1 MEALLAIVAG
11 LAALVVGLVAGY
23 FYQVR
28 LSQARGREFGRRV
41 EHELAEVEA
50 RQRASIKETSAK
62 IRDERA
68 SAERETSERRREL
81 RQQERRLEQREQTLD
96 KRSERLD
103 DLEREIL
110 KRDDTLDNRKRG
122 LDKRETELGDLRE
135 QQVAAL
141 ETVASLTRDEAKT
154 QLLTSVE
161 REVREICDQRV
172 REIAAE
178 AQETA
183 EARARWLVGLSLQRV
198 AAAHTTE
205 ITTSVVDL
213 KSDDMKGRI
222 IGREGRNIRALEAAT
237 GIDIIIDDT
246 PETVV
251 LSGFDPVRREVARVA
266 LKRLT
271 EDGRIHPAR
280 IEESVT
286 KARSEVEEIIER
298 EGEQAAYDAGTPAI
312 PRDILRYMGRL
323 RFRTSYGQNVL
334 SHSVEVSLLA
344 ATMAAEIGGDVDVA
358 RRAGFLHDIGKAV
371 DHEIEGPHA
380 LIGGALLRRSG
391 LSEDVAHAAEAHHFE
406 VELRSFEA
414 FAVAAADAISA
425 SRPGARRETVTRYLQ
440 RLEKLE
446 EIAQSFDG
454 VDNCYAIQA
463 GRELRVLIRPDQIDE
478 AGVQRLA
485 NDIAKRI
492 QESMEYPGQ
501 IKITTIRETR
511 AVEYAR

>member
-28 LSQARGREFGRRV
+28 LSQVRGREFARRV
-41 EHELAEVEA
+41 EQELAEVEA
-50 RQRASIKETSAK
+50 RQRASIKETNAK
-62 IRDERA
+62 IRNERA
-68 SAERETSERRREL
+68 DAERETRERRGEL
-81 RQQERRLEQREQTLD
+81 RQQERRLQQREQTQD

-103 DLEREIL
+103 DLEREFL
-110 KRDDTLDNRKRG
+110 KRDDTLDTRKRG
-122 LDKRETELGDLRE
+122 LDRRESELDDLRE

-141 ETVASLTRDEAKT
+141 EAAASLTRDEAKA
-154 QLLTSVE
+154 QLLASVE
-161 REVREICDQRV
+161 REVREICDLRV
-172 REIAAE
+172 REITAE
-178 AQETA
+178 AKETA
-183 EARARWLVGLSLQRV
+183 ESRARWLVGLSLQRV
-198 AAAHTTE
+198 AAMHTTE

-213 KSDDMKGRI
+213 KSDGLKGRI
-222 IGREGRNIRALEAAT
+222 IGREGRNIRALESAT
-237 GIDIIIDDT
+237 GVDIIIDDT

-266 LKRLT
+266 LQRLT

-280 IEESVT
+280 IEDAVT

-298 EGEQAAYDAGTPAI
+298 EGEQAAYDAGTPAL

-344 ATMAAEIGGDVDVA
+344 ATMAAEVGGDVEVA
-358 RRAGFLHDIGKAV
+358 RRAGFVHDIGKAI

-446 EIAQSFDG
+446 EIARSFDG

-463 GRELRVLIRPDQIDE
+463 GRELRVLIRPDQVDE